1 MKTQLLSC
9 SSLCGDKV
17 RNTKGENIGDITEL
31 MIDLRKGKV
40 EYAVLS
46 FGGILGIGDKLFAVP
61 WAALALDTE
70 EKTFVLDA
78 DKDYLKA
85 APGFDKSDWPDF
97 ASPAFREQHYS
108 YYRVK
113 AATH

>member
-1 MKTQLLSC
+1 MTTRLLSC

-17 RNTKGENIGDITEL
+17 RNTKGEAIGEIKEL
-31 MIDLRKGKV
+31 MIDLRKGTV

-46 FGGILGIGDKLFAVP
+46 FGGILGLGDKLFAVP
-61 WAALALDTE
+61 WAAMALDTE
-70 EKTFVLDA
+70 EKIFVLDV
-78 DKDYLKA
+78 DIDYLKA

-97 ASPAFREQHYS
+97 AAPAFREQHYS

-113 AATH
+113 LASR